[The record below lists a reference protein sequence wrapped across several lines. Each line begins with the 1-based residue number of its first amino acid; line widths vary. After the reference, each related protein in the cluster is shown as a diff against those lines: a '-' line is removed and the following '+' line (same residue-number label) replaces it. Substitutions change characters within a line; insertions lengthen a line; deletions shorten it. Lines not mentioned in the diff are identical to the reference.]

1 MSMCKFGA
9 IAMLAVAPAFAATPI
24 NETRPLAPDGQ
35 VRIENIKG
43 KIVVRTWAKPTV
55 QVRGSLGKGVE
66 KLDISGDTRS
76 LDIRVRYPNSRG
88 GWNLW
93 GRDDNRTEPTIL
105 EIMLPQRASVDVES
119 VSADVDVQQVAGR
132 KLEVSAV
139 SGNVVVTASSPGE
152 ASFENV
158 SGDTTLRITTN
169 KVDAQSVSG
178 DLRLSGG
185 LTGDIDLESVSGNL
199 ELGAKLLDRL
209 EVSTVSGDAIL
220 RAGLRSG
227 GTVKAETL
235 RGELRLSLP
244 RAVGA
249 RLHVETFSGD
259 IRSPSGRVDREDHG
273 PGKSLDATLG
283 DGRGHIDLESFSGNV
298 EIELDASERQ

>member
-1 MSMCKFGA
+1 MSIRMCGA
-9 IAMLAVAPAFAATPI
+9 IAMLAAAPAFAATPI

-43 KIVVRTWAKPTV
+43 RIVVRTWSKPQV
-55 QVRGSLGKGVE
+55 QVTGSLGKGAE
-66 KLDISGDTRS
+66 KLEITGDARS
-76 LDIRVRYPNSRG
+76 LDIRVKYPNSRG

-105 EIMLPQRASVDVES
+105 EITLPQRASVDVDS

-132 KLEVSAV
+132 KLDVSAV

-158 SGDTTLRITTN
+158 SGDTTLRITTS

-220 RAGLRSG
+220 RTGLRSG
-227 GTVKAETL
+227 GSVKAETL
-235 RGELRLSLP
+235 SGELRLSLP
-244 RAVGA
+244 RGTAG

-259 IRSPSGRVDREDHG
+259 IRSPSGQVDREEHG
-273 PGKSLDATLG
+273 PGKSLDTTLG
-283 DGRGHIDLESFSGNV
+283 DGRGRIELESFSGNV
-298 EIELDASERQ
+298 QIDLE